1 MSDVPERNPFAML
14 DGPRRARL
22 SAGLPVF
29 VSFNPLEYHGPHLTA
44 RNDGLVARRMGETF
58 FAALRAREPAWD
70 ELLWTEFDVGADPV
84 AHEGSV
90 PVSFDD
96 FRRLVLGVCRQLAAM
111 GARHVVVHSFHGAP
125 RHNLALLAGVDL
137 LRDAGVRAFSPM
149 PLLLAGLIDP
159 PTGLLAPVL
168 ATVEDEAVRREVEAY
183 VPYEFHA
190 GFLETSVAL
199 HYVPEAVADDFDRVP
214 ACPRV
219 EPEPARM
226 AASRLAGHLGRRR
239 EAIALAAAA
248 RAASWFGLRPFPGY
262 SGVPAAAN
270 ARAGALLAEHMER
283 GFLEAA
289 DAAFHGREPDGEWL
303 VRTAARLSLG
313 GRLA

>member
-1 MSDVPERNPFAML
+1 MEDFPSRNPFALL

-29 VSFNPLEYHGPHLTA
+29 VSFNPVEYHGPHLTA
-44 RNDGLVARRMGETF
+44 RNDGLVARRMGEAF

-70 ELLWTEFDVGADPV
+70 ELLWAEFDLGADPV
-84 AHEGSV
+84 VHEGSV

-96 FRRLVLGVCRQLAAM
+96 FRRLVLGVCRELAGM
-111 GARHVVVHSFHGAP
+111 GARRVVVHSFHGAP
-125 RHNLALLAGVDL
+125 RHNLALLAGVDQ
-137 LRDAGVRAFSPM
+137 LREVGVRAFSPM
-149 PLLLAGLIDP
+149 PLLLAGMIDP
-159 PTGLLAPVL
+159 PDGLLEPVL
-168 ATVEDEAVRREVEAY
+168 ATIEDEAVRREVEAY

-199 HYVPEAVADDFDRVP
+199 HYVPEAVADDFDRVAP
-214 ACPRV
+214 CPRV

-226 AASRLAGHLGRRR
+226 AAAGLARRLGRTR
-239 EAIALAAAA
+239 EAIALAASA

-262 SGVPAAAN
+262 AGVPAAAN
-270 ARAGALLAEHMER
+270 ARAGALLAQHIER
-283 GFLEAA
+283 GFL
-289 DAAFHGREPDGEWL
+289 DAAGAAFDGRVPDGEWL

-313 GRLA
+313 GRLS

>member
-44 RNDGLVARRMGETF
+44 RTDGLVARRMGEAF

-70 ELLWTEFDVGADPV
+70 ELLWAEFDVGADPV
-84 AHEGSV
+84 GHEGSV

-96 FRRLVLGVCRQLAAM
+96 FRRLVLGVCRQLATM
-111 GARHVVVHSFHGAP
+111 GAQRVVVHSFHGAP

-159 PTGLLAPVL
+159 PAGLLAPVL
-168 ATVEDEAVRREVEAY
+168 ATVEDEAVRREVEAF

-199 HYVPEAVADDFDRVP
+199 HYVPEAVADDFDRVAP
-214 ACPRV
+214 CPRV

-226 AASRLAGHLGRRR
+226 AVAALARCLGRTQ
-239 EAIALAAAA
+239 ESIALAAAA

-270 ARAGALLAEHMER
+270 ARAGGLLAQYIER

-289 DAAFHGREPDGEWL
+289 DAAFLGRVPDGEWL